1 MLAALKGCGHC
12 SRSRAAGKGVPV
24 FTIPPLCA
32 AVCLSPEGRDARE
45 AHIKLP
51 NELLAAYPP
60 HTGDDA
66 RSLADIA
73 DPKAVDAQ

>member
-1 MLAALKGCGHC
+1 
-12 SRSRAAGKGVPV
+12 
-24 FTIPPLCA
+24 
-32 AVCLSPEGRDARE
+32 LSPEGRDARE

>member
-1 MLAALKGCGHC
+1 
-12 SRSRAAGKGVPV
+12 
-24 FTIPPLCA
+24 
-32 AVCLSPEGRDARE
+32 LSPEGRAARE
-45 AHIKLP
+45 AHITLP

-73 DPKAVDAQ
+73 DPKAVDAHSRLGSKVVLNKALDGTVLALGAVYPWKSL